1 MSKSSPNEKVI
12 NITKNKSVGDYVL
25 DVIAEFN
32 RGFETIILKGF
43 GKEISKTVDVYNSL
57 VDRLKDGIVLE
68 NVSTG
73 SEIKDR
79 RRISYILIRIRRV
92 Y

>member
-1 MSKSSPNEKVI
+1 MSKISPNEKII
-12 NITKNKSVGDYVL
+12 NITRNKSVGDYVL
-25 DVIAEFN
+25 DIIADFN
-32 RGFETIILKGF
+32 RGFEIIVLKGF
-43 GKEISKTVDVYNSL
+43 GKEISKAIDVYNSL

-68 NVSTG
+68 SVSTG
-73 SEIKDR
+73 SEMRDR